1 MLEKTLAAR
10 ITEVQKHKEFLAELS
25 EQVSQLEGQIA
36 DRDSRVSRSQQ
47 EIEALRSSLSSASSE
62 LVTKDTGLKNIQA
75 SMEASLARLHELE
88 QTVGQHEEAV
98 ALLSAEKANYLEQL
112 DTAQRQLQQAEE
124 ALTRYSKRITL
135 SEEEA
140 NHLRAD
146 LERTQLELS
155 EKEDQAQLLQAE
167 FQVHK
172 TSVSDLREAV
182 ATREGEFAS
191 LTRQLE
197 GVLSQQALLAEQ
209 CTSKEALL
217 ASSQAS
223 LVALQT
229 RAAGFDL
236 TLGERDSKVAEL
248 TESLANVQTESR
260 SLRHK
265 TMSLELTIGK
275 LREELDSTAS
285 SHTELDLEY
294 QLKCN
299 ECSDLSV
306 RLQEVEGNVVTLN
319 GALSKA
325 KADVTA
331 ATKSLEQARDGENA
345 WRDALRRA
353 EAAHE
358 ERAKSLAAEVEQ
370 LRQELSM
377 SELKANEYSQKS
389 SENQLEI
396 ARLRKQVAEAQG
408 GIQEAEK
415 ALRDAESRYSA
426 ERTTRESTVTAMQ
439 ESLAATRREIDSLS
453 LQMRSLRTAHSKLQ
467 GELDVRTQELS
478 DVRESLHAETQRA
491 TNLEAELA
499 AAISRASDAEEDILD
514 LRSSK
519 QGDERTIEFLRES
532 FAKLR
537 EVQMQSLAELD
548 DKVVFPL
555 SLLPNRLIHRF
566 FKGTFCSLYPSF
578 KNTSQS
584 MTHGLT
590 HWHIRRF
597 RAIVYFFLFSP

>member
-1 MLEKTLAAR
+1 MLEKTLATR
-10 ITEVQKHKEFLAELS
+10 ITEVQKH
-25 EQVSQLEGQIA
+25 QVSQLEGQIA
-36 DRDSRVSRSQQ
+36 DRDFRVSCLEQ
-47 EIEALRSSLSSASSE
+47 EIEMLRSSLSSASSE
-62 LVTKDTGLKNIQA
+62 LVTKDTELKNIHV

-88 QTVGQHEEAV
+88 QTVGQHEEAM
-98 ALLSAEKANYLEQL
+98 ALLSTEKANYLEQL
-112 DTAQRQLQQAEE
+112 DTTQRQLQQAEE

-140 NHLRAD
+140 KHLRAD

-172 TSVSDLREAV
+172 TSESDLREAV
-182 ATREGEFAS
+182 ARRDGEFAS

-197 GVLSQQALLAEQ
+197 GALSQQALLVEQ

-217 ASSQAS
+217 TSSQAS
-223 LVALQT
+223 VVALQA
-229 RAAGFDL
+229 RAAGFDS

-260 SLRHK
+260 SLREK
-265 TMSLELTIGK
+265 IMSLELTIGK

-285 SHTELDLEY
+285 SHAELDLEY

-299 ECSDLSV
+299 ESSDLSL
-306 RLQEVEGNVVTLN
+306 RLQEVEGNVLTLN
-319 GALSKA
+319 DALSKA
-325 KADVTA
+325 KDDA
-331 ATKSLEQARDGENA
+331 AVATRSLEQAKDGENA

-358 ERAKSLAAEVEQ
+358 ELAASLAAEVEQ
-370 LRQELSM
+370 LREELST
-377 SELKANEYSQKS
+377 SELKANEYIQKFS
-389 SENQLEI
+389 DNQLEI
-396 ARLRKQVAEAQG
+396 AHLRKQVAEAQG
-408 GIQEAEK
+408 RIQEAEK
-415 ALRDAESRYSA
+415 ALRDAEARYSA
-426 ERTTRESTVTAMQ
+426 ERTTHESTVTAKE

-453 LQMRSLRTAHSKLQ
+453 LQMRSVRTAHSKLQ

-478 DVRESLHAETQRA
+478 DVRESWHAESQRA
-491 TNLEAELA
+491 TSLEAELA
-499 AAISRASDAEEDILD
+499 ATISRASDAEEDILD

-519 QGDERTIEFLRES
+519 QADERTIDFLRES

-537 EVQMQSLAELD
+537 EFQMQSLAELD

-555 SLLPNRLIHRF
+555 SLLPNRLIHRSS
-566 FKGTFCSLYPSF
+566 KVHSAHSTPVS
-578 KNTSQS
+578 K
-584 MTHGLT
+584 
-590 HWHIRRF
+590 IRRN
-597 RAIVYFFLFSP
+597 L